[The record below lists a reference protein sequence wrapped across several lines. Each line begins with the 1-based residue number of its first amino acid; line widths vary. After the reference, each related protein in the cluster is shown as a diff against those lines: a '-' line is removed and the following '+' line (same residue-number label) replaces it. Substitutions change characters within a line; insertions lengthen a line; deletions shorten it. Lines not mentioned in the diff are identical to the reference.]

1 MYIDLAEG
9 MVFRPPSE
17 ARSLILRVTI
27 GCSHNRCTFCSM
39 YRDIKFRV
47 RPLEEIK
54 KLITQAAEN
63 YPDLRRVFLAD
74 GNALV
79 LPTEKLLIIMGLL
92 HDSFPSLTRITC
104 YGGPGDI
111 LRKSPAELAQL
122 KAAGMKL
129 IYLGIESGDDEVLAL
144 LDKGVTAAEM
154 TTAGQKVMESGIK
167 LSAMVILGAGGL
179 ALSEQHALNTAKVV
193 SAIAPTMLSA
203 LTLML
208 HEGTELRALADNG
221 QFAMLNASQLMSEL
235 TMMLEHSEVTKPCI
249 FRSNH
254 ISNLLPLAGNLP
266 EDKEKLLAVAKQMIE
281 QFKTMSMAKY
291 NDIGNF

>member
-39 YRDIKFRV
+39 YRDVQFRV
-47 RPLEEIK
+47 RPLDEIK
-54 KLITQAAEN
+54 NLISQAAEN
-63 YPDLRRVFLAD
+63 YPNLRRVFLAD

-79 LPTEKLLIIMGLL
+79 LPTEKLLTIMDLL
-92 HDSFPSLTRITC
+92 HDAFPSLTRITC

-129 IYLGIESGDDEVLAL
+129 IYLGIESGDDEVLAI
-144 LDKGVTAAEM
+144 LDKGVTATEM
-154 TTAGQKVMESGIK
+154 TAAGQKVMQSGIK

-221 QFAMLNASQLMSEL
+221 HFAMLNASQLMSEL
-235 TMMLEHSEVTKPCI
+235 TLMLEHIEITKPCI

-266 EDKEKLLAVAKQMIE
+266 EDKEKLLATAKQMIE
-281 QFKTMSMAKY
+281 QFKNKSMAKY

>member
-27 GCSHNRCTFCSM
+27 GCSHNHCTFCSM
-39 YRDIKFRV
+39 YRNVQFRI
-47 RPLEEIK
+47 RPLAEVK
-54 KLITQAAEN
+54 DLIAQAAED

-79 LPTEKLLIIMGLL
+79 LSTEKLLTIMKML
-92 HDSFPSLTRITC
+92 HDAFPSLTRITC
-104 YGGPGDI
+104 YGGPRDI

-122 KAAGMKL
+122 KAAGMKV
-129 IYLGIESGDDEVLAL
+129 IYLGIESGDDAVLSL
-144 LDKGVTAAEM
+144 MKKGVTASEM
-154 TTAGQKVMESGIK
+154 TEAGQKVMQSGIK
-167 LSAMVILGAGGL
+167 LSAMILLGAGGL
-179 ALSEQHALNTAKVV
+179 TLSKQHALNTAKVV
-193 SAIAPTMLSA
+193 SAIQPTMLSA

-208 HEGTELRALADNG
+208 HEGTELRELADRG
-221 QFAMLNASQLMSEL
+221 TFTMLTASQLMSEL
-235 TMMLEHSEVTKPCI
+235 ALMLEHINITSPCI

-266 EDKEKLLAVAKQMIE
+266 EDKEKLLAAAKQMIE
-281 QFKTMSMAKY
+281 QFKNKTMPKY
-291 NDIGNF
+291 NDVGSF

>member
-39 YRDIKFRV
+39 YRDVQFRI
-47 RPLEEIK
+47 RPPEEINA
-54 KLITQAAEN
+54 LIAQAAKS

-79 LPTEKLLIIMGLL
+79 LPTEKLLTIMKTL
-92 HDSFPSLTRITC
+92 HDFFPALTRITC
-104 YGGPGDI
+104 YGGPRDI
-111 LRKSPAELAQL
+111 LRKSPAELARL
-122 KAAGMKL
+122 KAAGLKI

-154 TTAGQKVMESGIK
+154 TEAGQKVMQSGIK
-167 LSAMVILGAGGL
+167 LSTMVILGAGGL
-179 ALSEQHALNTAKVV
+179 ALSQQHALNTAKVV
-193 SAIAPTMLSA
+193 SAIEPTMLSA

-208 HEGTELRALADNG
+208 PDGTELRSLADKK

-235 TMMLEHSEVTKPCI
+235 TMMLAHINVVKPCI

-266 EDKEKLLAVAKQMIE
+266 EDKEKLLATTKKMVE
-281 QFKTMSMAKY
+281 QFKNKVMPKY

>member
-39 YRDIKFRV
+39 YRDVQFRV
-47 RPLEEIK
+47 RPLDEVK
-54 KLITQAAEN
+54 ALIAQAAAN

-74 GNALV
+74 GDALV
-79 LPTEKLLIIMGLL
+79 LPTEKLLTIMGWL
-92 HDSFPSLTRITC
+92 HDFFPALTRITC
-104 YGGPGDI
+104 YGGPRDI

-122 KAAGMKL
+122 KEAGMKI
-129 IYLGIESGDDEVLAL
+129 IYLGIESGDDAVLTL

-154 TTAGQKVMESGIK
+154 TEAGQKVMHSGIK

-179 ALSEQHALNTAKVV
+179 ELSEQHALHTATVV
-193 SAIAPTMLSA
+193 SAIEPTMLSA

-208 HEGTELRALADNG
+208 HEGTELRDLADKG
-221 QFAMLNASQLMSEL
+221 HFTMLNPSQLMSEL
-235 TMMLEHSEVTKPCI
+235 AMMLAHIEVTKPCI

-266 EDKEKLLAVAKQMIE
+266 DDKEKLLATAKQRIE
-281 QFKTMSMAKY
+281 QFKNKPMAKY